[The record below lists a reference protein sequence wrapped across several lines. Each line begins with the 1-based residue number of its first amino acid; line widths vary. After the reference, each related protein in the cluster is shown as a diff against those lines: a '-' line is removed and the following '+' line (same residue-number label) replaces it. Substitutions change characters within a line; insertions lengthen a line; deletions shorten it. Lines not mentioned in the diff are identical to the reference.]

1 MPISANK
8 QMTKVS
14 VANDS
19 WQYYGRTPRRGPGK
33 NSMDRETA
41 LYRFLRRD
49 TNFTGD
55 KLRAWGILLLV
66 FSGTKQILVRSR
78 CDTETLRG
86 TALSTRPK
94 GP

>member
-1 MPISANK
+1 
-8 QMTKVS
+8 
-14 VANDS
+14 
-19 WQYYGRTPRRGPGK
+19 
-33 NSMDRETA
+33 MDRETA
-41 LYRFLRRD
+41 LYRFLRQD

-78 CDTETLRG
+78 CDAETLRV